1 MSNCKYP
8 GYTYLFFDLSTSF
21 ISSVFTVFSS
31 DQVVV
36 VTERFFVVSS
46 NLVGLII
53 ELSLVQFVSFKGL
66 GGGIVICFKK

>member
-1 MSNCKYP
+1 MCCKYP
-8 GYTYLFFDLSTSF
+8 WYTYLFFDLSTCF

-36 VTERFFVVSS
+36 VAERFFVVSS

-53 ELSLVQFVSFKGL
+53 ELGLVQFVSF
-66 GGGIVICFKK
+66 